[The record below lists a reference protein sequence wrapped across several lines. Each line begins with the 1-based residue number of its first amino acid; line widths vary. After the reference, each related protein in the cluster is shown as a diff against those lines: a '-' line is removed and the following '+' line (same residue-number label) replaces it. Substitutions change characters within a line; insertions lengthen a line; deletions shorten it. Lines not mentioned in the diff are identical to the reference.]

1 MEGSST
7 TKMTTQVGKTMITI
21 RILENKILKSI
32 VLDDITLKQISSDRL
47 DQENLLTDQSKVLGS
62 SWGELKK
69 QAMEPEYLDNN
80 LKVS

>member
-21 RILENKILKSI
+21 RVLENKILKSI

-47 DQENLLTDQSKVLGS
+47 D
-62 SWGELKK
+62 
-69 QAMEPEYLDNN
+69 
-80 LKVS
+80 

>member
-1 MEGSST
+1 MEDSST

-21 RILENKILKSI
+21 RVLENKILKSI
-32 VLDDITLKQISSDRL
+32 VLDDITLRQISSDRL

>member
-1 MEGSST
+1 MEDSST

-21 RILENKILKSI
+21 RVLENKILKSI

>member
-1 MEGSST
+1 
-7 TKMTTQVGKTMITI
+7 MTTQVGKTMITI
-21 RILENKILKSI
+21 RVLENKILKSI

-69 QAMEPEYLDNN
+69 LAMEPEYLDNN